1 MLDICFNNFV
11 GRDVS
16 SDFFGRFVA
25 SKTVWDSFLGK
36 GFSSE
41 ICLHVF
47 FCRDCL
53 VEILFQRFF
62 GRFWS
67 DIFCQICFND
77 FVGSAVSSDFWVD
90 FVS

>member
-1 MLDICFNNFV
+1 MGQFSWQRFFF
-11 GRDVS
+11 RDMFARV
-16 SDFFGRFVA
+16 
-25 SKTVWDSFLGK
+25 FLQRYVCTC
-36 GFSSE
+36 FSSE

-47 FCRDCL
+47 FFRDCL